1 MFNIDVKKKGNKKNL
16 YIITVYVFNNNFTLL
31 YFTLHVITVIITVT

>member
-31 YFTLHVITVIITVT
+31 YFTCNNSYYYSNIR